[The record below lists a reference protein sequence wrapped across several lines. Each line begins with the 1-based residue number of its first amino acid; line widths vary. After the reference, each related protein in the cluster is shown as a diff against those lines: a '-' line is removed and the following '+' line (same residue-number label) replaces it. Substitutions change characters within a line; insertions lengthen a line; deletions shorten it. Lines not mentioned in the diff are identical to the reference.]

1 MSSQAT
7 PSGSVEI
14 PFIPVKKRMKQV
26 IKRIRTDGYIITQQ
40 DLEFIDR
47 EQDEWLQQW
56 TQDPTFDKKVKDARE
71 AYEGL
76 RPRGT
81 NGSVGDDDVN
91 DNGCF
96 DQFRRL
102 NPQEYIAAEEASQ
115 FHSGPVGSQR
125 PPTDLG
131 PFTHDP
137 IAGTELNVGPD
148 NDSQDVRDQLLPP
161 EPSWLPRSQEDDR
174 LIAASYESGLIE
186 DQDGNVIN
194 VLTEGEY
201 YLQVWGRKE
210 LTQSDGTI
218 VRVRKPLVPM
228 RCVKV
233 LARCTQPDLQET
245 TDEDEAVE
253 EDEEVEWRTCLSI
266 GPNRIADNT
275 APEAVIAGY
284 SGITGCPVFATPP
297 SMGTIRS
304 TIDMSDNSQ
313 GISFRTEHMNHLAD
327 GNIIWHETSTV
338 PGNISAIKRLVMSND
353 RGFIDDDD
361 VVSTIALQHKRLN
374 LGLSFD
380 SPAHHRAAEDGE

>member
-1 MSSQAT
+1 
-7 PSGSVEI
+7 
-14 PFIPVKKRMKQV
+14 MKQV
-26 IKRIRTDGYIITQQ
+26 IKRIRTDGYTITQQ
-40 DLEFIDR
+40 DLEFVDR

-56 TQDPTFDKKVKDARE
+56 TPDPIFDKKVKDARE
-71 AYEGL
+71 AYKGL

-81 NGSVGDDDVN
+81 NGPVDDDDVN
-91 DNGCF
+91 DDGCF
-96 DQFRRL
+96 DQLRRL
-102 NPQEYIAAEEASQ
+102 NPQEYIAAEKASQ
-115 FHSGPVGSQR
+115 CHSGPVGSQR

-137 IAGTELNVGPD
+137 IAGTELNVGLD
-148 NDSQDVRDQLLPP
+148 NDSQD
-161 EPSWLPRSQEDDR
+161 DDR

-186 DQDGNVIN
+186 DQDDDVIN
-194 VLTEGEY
+194 ILTEGDY
-201 YLQVWGRKE
+201 CLQVWGRKE
-210 LTQSDGTI
+210 LIQLDGTI

-245 TDEDEAVE
+245 TDEVEAVE
-253 EDEEVEWRTCLSI
+253 EDEEDEEVD

-313 GISFRTEHMNHLAD
+313 GISFRTEHMNHLTD
-327 GNIIWHETSTV
+327 GNVIWHEMSTV

-353 RGFIDDDD
+353 RNFIDDDD
-361 VVSTIALQHKRLN
+361 VASTIALQHKRLN
-374 LGLSFD
+374 LGLSFEP
-380 SPAHHRAAEDGE
+380 PAHHRAAEDGE